1 MNKVFSKLL
10 PLAAI
15 LLLPAFA
22 QAQDTSSALRGRVLD
37 ESGTPLGGANVVV
50 LDLRSGNDRTYTTN
64 NTGTFL
70 ASNLPVGGP
79 YQVTVNGEQS
89 VTVQSIGLGDTY
101 NLTIEMGEEIE
112 EIIAVGQ
119 STSLVE
125 TTSGP
130 AATFS
135 LGEMQSAV
143 AFNRDIKDVYAI
155 DPRLNLDGFQIN
167 CAGKHPRFNS
177 ITLDGVSHNDRFGL
191 NTNGYSTSTGMPFP
205 YDAIEQVSVELAP
218 FDTNYGGFSACNVN
232 AVTKSGSNEFEANA
246 FYEYTTQDWAEDTLD
261 GSDVRS
267 GESYKKEKIGF
278 SVGGPILKDRLFFF
292 AAYEESEEPR
302 NLTSTPAGG
311 SGGVEKPWFSQAD
324 FDRITQIAE
333 NVYGYDPGGQGGNG
347 AQTTENYLVR
357 LDWDINDNHNV
368 ALIYNYYDGIQNR
381 NSDGYPESDPN
392 EFEYANHRYS
402 KGSISETYTA
412 IFRSQ
417 WTDAFSTELFYT
429 DSRMDDSQISD
440 GPKDFGD
447 HQINV
452 DGFNNTVYLG
462 ADDSRQANSLF
473 TDTQFLKLSAE
484 MLVGNH
490 VFSGGYEQED
500 LEVFNIFVAQSR
512 GGEWDYRD
520 FSGGNPAACDALTAQ
535 GRFDDPACGIS
546 GIDAFELGRP
556 WSVDYQS
563 APGSNNA
570 LDAAANFSNVLHA
583 LYLQDEIYF
592 PNSDFTLTAGLRFE
606 WFSSDDAPNY
616 NENLSNLLGFRND
629 KGIDGLSLLMPRVGF
644 TWGVR
649 DDLTLRGGIGLFS
662 GGNPNVWLANAWSND
677 GIASRFTRGTYS
689 NLASIFDGTLPT
701 VVGPRVGGA
710 VPQAQFDEVANSP
723 TTGSTSNVNLID
735 PNYDQPGEWKLALGG
750 TWDMPWWGLTADID
764 YMYTTLENGAIYKDV
779 SQEIVG
785 STAAGAPIYANS
797 GLAGDDNLM
806 LTNSNQSGD
815 AHVMS
820 VVMNKSFD
828 WGMDLMLGYSWTEA
842 EDAGSMTSFTA
853 SSSFSN
859 LATNDINNPRSATS
873 NYSQKHRVTMRAA
886 FSREF
891 WGDNRTRFTLMGYYG
906 SGQFGTYTMSSD
918 DVLQDEFSSRH
929 LLYVPDGPN
938 DPNVTYTAN
947 FDVAGFLDWTQ
958 KQGLKGGSFVNRNTI
973 GTKDSSRIDLRI
985 DQEIPLFVDDLKAQ
999 AFLKIYNFTN
1009 LLNDSWGR
1017 QYDARFDSS
1026 SVVTLTGVDAQGR
1039 YEYDAFNAGNKS
1051 VTTLQ
1056 GISSVWEIRL
1066 GLDIRFR

>member
-1 MNKVFSKLL
+1 MNKIFTKLL
-10 PLAAI
+10 PLAA
-15 LLLPAFA
+15 LLVLPMMA
-22 QAQDTSSALRGRVLD
+22 QAQDTASALRGRVLD
-37 ESGTPLGGANVVV
+37 ESGTPLAGATVVV
-50 LDLRSGNDRTYTTN
+50 VDQRSGNDRTYVTN

-70 ASNLPVGGP
+70 ASKLPVGGP
-79 YQVTVNGEQS
+79 YEVTVNGTQS
-89 VTVQSIGLGDTY
+89 VTVASIGLGDTY
-101 NLTIEMGEEIE
+101 NLTIQMGELIE
-112 EIIAVGQ
+112 EIITVGH
-119 STSLVE
+119 STSLIE

-135 LGEMQSAV
+135 LGEMESAV
-143 AFNRDIKDVYAI
+143 AFNRDIKDVYSI
-155 DPRLNLDGFQIN
+155 DPRLNLDGFQVN

-205 YDAIEQVSVELAP
+205 FDAIEQVSVELAP

-232 AVTKSGSNEFEANA
+232 AVTKSGSNEFEANV
-246 FYEYTTQDWAEDTLD
+246 FYEFTTQDWAEDTLD
-261 GSDVRS
+261 GNDVRS
-267 GESYKKEKIGF
+267 GEDYTEERIGF

-292 AAYEESEEPR
+292 AAYEETEEPR

-311 SGGVEKPWFSQAD
+311 SGGIEKAWFSQAD
-324 FDRITQIAE
+324 FDRISSIA
-333 NVYGYDPGGQGGNG
+333 NTNYSYDPGGQGSNG
-347 AQTTENYLVR
+347 AQTTENYLIR
-357 LDWDINDNHNV
+357 LDWDINDDHNV

-381 NSDGYPESDPN
+381 NSDGYPEGDPN

-417 WTDAFSTELFYT
+417 WNDAFSTELFYT
-429 DSRMDDSQISD
+429 DSRMDDSQVTD
-440 GPKDFGD
+440 GPRDFGD
-447 HQINV
+447 HQINI

-500 LEVFNIFVAQSR
+500 LEVFNIFVAHSK

-520 FSGGNPAACDALTAQ
+520 FSQNNPVACDALTAQ
-535 GRFDDPACGIS
+535 GRFDDATCGIS

-563 APGSNNA
+563 APVTNDP

-606 WFSSDDAPNY
+606 WFSSDDTPNY
-616 NENLSNLLGFRND
+616 NENLSNALGFRND

-649 DDLTLRGGIGLFS
+649 DDVTLRGGVGLFS
-662 GGNPNVWLANAWSND
+662 GGNPNVWLANAWSRD
-677 GIASRFTRGTYS
+677 GIAARFTRGTYS

-701 VVGPRVGGA
+701 IPGIVGGA

-723 TTGSTSNVNLID
+723 TTGSTNGVNLID

-750 TWDMPWWGLTADID
+750 TWEMPWWGLTADID
-764 YMYTTLENGAIYKDV
+764 YMYTTMENGAIYKDV

-806 LTNSNQSGD
+806 LTNTDESGT
-815 AHVMS
+815 AQVLS

-828 WGMDLMLGYSWTEA
+828 WGMDLMLGYSFTEA
-842 EDAGSMTSFTA
+842 EDAASMTSFTA
-853 SSSFSN
+853 GSSFSN
-859 LATNDINNPRSATS
+859 VSTNDINDPRSARS
-873 NYSQKHRVTMRAA
+873 NYSQKHRITMRAA

-906 SGQFGTYTMSSD
+906 TGQFGTYTMTSD

-929 LLYVPDGPN
+929 LLYVPDGPT

-947 FDVAGFLDWTQ
+947 FDQQAFFDWAQ
-958 KQGLKGGSFVNRNTI
+958 NQSLKGGTFVKRNSI
-973 GTKDSSRIDLRI
+973 GTNDSSRFDLRI

-999 AFLKIYNFTN
+999 AFFKIYNFTN

-1026 SVVTLTGVDAQGR
+1026 SVVTVTGVDAQGV
-1039 YEYDAFNAGNKS
+1039 YEYDSFNAGGKS

-1066 GLDIRFR
+1066 GLDISFR